1 LYEISIF
8 QADAIKVS
16 VQGVSSDKAKLIS
29 SFNKDK
35 KMNLTDL
42 LKLSVDIEIKYM
54 NLRMIKVRR
63 FEICTCIDQQH
74 NKKTGNKIQ
83 RVQPVYLPGQQH
95 SRNSPHRQPDTC
107 KIAP

>member
-35 KMNLTDL
+35 K
-42 LKLSVDIEIKYM
+42 IE
-54 NLRMIKVRR
+54 LDRPA
-63 FEICTCIDQQH
+63 EII
-74 NKKTGNKIQ
+74 
-83 RVQPVYLPGQQH
+83 R
-95 SRNSPHRQPDTC
+95 
-107 KIAP
+107 